1 MLEHLGHLGSG
12 ASCSRDPN
20 TVPRANTS
28 QAHRCCKDTWWSLY
42 GTQLPRAYLIREYW
56 VLMSADPRQSFLWG
70 DSRRGG
76 EATSGPLHVLFIN
89 IWMTKILAN
98 FRKTF
103 IFCRNNAPLL
113 SWREKHHI
121 SLGRENR
128 RRCPLERQLDG
139 VRQPWAWSHLL
150 QIPVQTQSLKNCVA
164 LEK

>member
-1 MLEHLGHLGSG
+1 MGQGLL
-12 ASCSRDPN
+12 A
-20 TVPRANTS
+20 
-28 QAHRCCKDTWWSLY
+28 Q
-42 GTQLPRAYLIREYW
+42 GTQTLSLVLTPTKPTDAARTLGGHCMEHSCPEPYLIREYW
-56 VLMSADPRQSFLWG
+56 VLMSAGPRQSSLWG

-103 IFCRNNAPLL
+103 IFCRNNAPVL

-121 SLGRENR
+121 NLGRENR
-128 RRCPLERQLDG
+128 RRCPLERQLGG

-150 QIPVQTQSLKNCVA
+150 QIPVQTQSLKSCVA